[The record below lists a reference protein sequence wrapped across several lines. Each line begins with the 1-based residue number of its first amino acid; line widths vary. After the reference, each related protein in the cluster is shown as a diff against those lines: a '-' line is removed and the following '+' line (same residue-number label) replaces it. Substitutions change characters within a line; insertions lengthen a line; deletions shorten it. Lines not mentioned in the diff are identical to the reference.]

1 MKCPGQDMQYW
12 KSDAIFDVKCP
23 ECGENVEFFK
33 DDTAR
38 KCDHC
43 GHRFANPRMD
53 FGCAAYCKYAEHCIG
68 TLPPE
73 LLAQKNDLL
82 KDRVAI
88 EMKKHFKRDFKKI
101 GRATRV
107 ARHAETIGKTEG
119 ANLAVILTAAYLHQV
134 DSDATPSDT
143 AVARGILES
152 LGAQEPLVE
161 EVSEIILR
169 RRRADAGD
177 SLEIR
182 IMHDA
187 EEIES
192 LSEQQTDGDAGS
204 ELERMIDA
212 AFLTEAGKKQARS
225 VLLGK

>member
-23 ECGENVEFFK
+23 ECGEAVEFFK

-43 GHRFANPRMD
+43 GHRFANPKMD

-73 LLAQKNDLL
+73 LIAQKNDLL

-107 ARHAETIGKTEG
+107 ARHAEAIGKTEG
-119 ANLAVILTAAYLHQV
+119 ADLSVVLTAAYLHQV
-134 DSDATPSDT
+134 DGDATPADT
-143 AVARGILES
+143 AVARSILES
-152 LGAQEPLVE
+152 LGAKAPLVE
-161 EVSEIILR
+161 EVSEILTR
-169 RRRADAGD
+169 RRKAEAEDA
-177 SLEIR
+177 LEIR
-182 IMHDA
+182 ILHDA
-187 EEIES
+187 ERIET
-192 LSEQQTDGDAGS
+192 LAEQHKDNGRSADMAQT
-204 ELERMIDA
+204 IDA
-212 AFLTEAGKKQARS
+212 ALLTEAGKKQARS
-225 VLLGK
+225 VLLSR